1 MGRRFT
7 IALAMALC
15 GCGEK
20 ASTIEDLRS
29 TDVTLPNGDKIR
41 ADAMRTQSDLY
52 RGMMFR
58 DSLPRDRGM
67 LFFLKHEGPTPYY
80 LFQVKIPL
88 DIIWM
93 DRDHR
98 IVEMV
103 RNAPPCPSAKA
114 QECPIYGG
122 KFPSLFVLEA
132 NAGFAANHGLREGE
146 KLEF

>member
-1 MGRRFT
+1 MAALA
-7 IALAMALC
+7 IALG

-20 ASTIEDLRS
+20 ASTIDDLTS
-29 TDVTLPNGDKIR
+29 TEVTLPNGDKIR
-41 ADAMRTQSDLY
+41 AEAMRTQSDLI

-58 DSLPRDRGM
+58 DSLPQDRGM
-67 LFFLKHEGPTPYY
+67 LFFLMRETPSPYY
-80 LFQVKIPL
+80 MFQVKIPL

-93 DRDHR
+93 DHDHR

-103 RNAPPCPSAKA
+103 RNVPPCPSTKA
-114 QECPIYGG
+114 HECPTYGG
-122 KFPSLFVLEA
+122 KFPALFVLEA

>member
-1 MGRRFT
+1 MFT
-7 IALAMALC
+7 IALAIALG

-20 ASTIEDLRS
+20 ASTIDDLNS
-29 TDVTLPNGDKIR
+29 TEVTLPNGDKIR
-41 ADAMRTQSDLY
+41 AEAMRTQSDLF

-58 DSLPRDRGM
+58 DSLPQDRGM
-67 LFFLKHEGPTPYY
+67 LFFLKREAPTPYY

-93 DRDHR
+93 DHDHR
-98 IVEMV
+98 IVELV
-103 RNAPPCPSAKA
+103 RNAPPCPSTKMA
-114 QECPIYGG
+114 ECPIYGG
-122 KFPSLFVLEA
+122 KFPALFVLEA